1 MAIDFPDSPSVG
13 QTTVLGDKTWTW
25 NGTVWNLVTS
35 SGSDHGTLGGLE
47 DDDHTHYL
55 LADGSRSVSG
65 SILPDTDVT
74 YDLGSATYRFRD
86 LYLSGNSIDLG
97 GMVISYDGS
106 NVNMVPD
113 GGSAQVFATE
123 TYVDTAVSNLVD
135 TAPETLDTLNE
146 LAAALG
152 DDANFAT
159 TITSS
164 IATKQDASTALTTS
178 TTFGGDVSGTY
189 NAIVVAD
196 DSHSHSTYLPLSG
209 GTMTGSISIS
219 SGSSENA
226 FAGGSNYWRPQD
238 AYGNSYFDI
247 NSGQFYVD
255 SDTYY
260 FRNRASTQNLTIDSS
275 GNGVF
280 RGRMT
285 SSSVNTNSYSV
296 SAPRWDT
303 SFYVLQSQHWYGQD
317 GSQRMYLGESGNTID
332 VRGYLDA
339 TNIYASGYTIAGSYL
354 RTDGGNGQVIL
365 TGGNGGVGAI
375 YLGSEYGSATGGIEC
390 SWQNALDPAI
400 AIGVTRD
407 YDNTKMVAAY
417 NGYLVLYVDNVW
429 RLSCGTGGVTYNGS
443 FGASTMRLKEN
454 IRNAYEVEGIAPSDR
469 DAAFDKLVSLRPVV
483 YDSIHKPHDKWWV
496 GCDTH
501 ENRLECEAA
510 KCANDRADRIEHVCG
525 KGWCYGTEEDP
536 CPRYRQVRNRLHF
549 IAEEV
554 YDVYGEHAVGFSEDR
569 LIESVDTQAL
579 YTEHI
584 NVTQHL
590 IKYVRELESRIAELE
605 AV

>member
-1 MAIDFPDSPSVG
+1 
-13 QTTVLGDKTWTW
+13 
-25 NGTVWNLVTS
+25 
-35 SGSDHGTLGGLE
+35 
-47 DDDHTHYL
+47 
-55 LADGSRSVSG
+55 
-65 SILPDTDVT
+65 
-74 YDLGSATYRFRD
+74 
-86 LYLSGNSIDLG
+86 
-97 GMVISYDGS
+97 
-106 NVNMVPD
+106 
-113 GGSAQVFATE
+113 
-123 TYVDTAVSNLVD
+123 VD

-209 GTMTGSISIS
+209 GTM
-219 SGSSENA
+219 SGNINIASGNSTNS

-510 KCANDRADRIEHVCG
+510 KCVNDRADRIEHVCG